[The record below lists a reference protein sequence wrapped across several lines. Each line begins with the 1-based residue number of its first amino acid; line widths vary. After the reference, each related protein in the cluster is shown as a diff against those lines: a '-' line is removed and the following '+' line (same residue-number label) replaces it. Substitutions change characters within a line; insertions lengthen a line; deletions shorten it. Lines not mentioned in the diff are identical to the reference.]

1 MSESPVSDRSRE
13 RDSRNG
19 WGKDKSEERGRSRDR
34 VDRRDKDPENFTQI
48 YIAKLSRNTNES
60 DVRDAFSKYGQIKSL
75 VLKHSYAFVDFD
87 EHEAAERA
95 VKDMNGK
102 TFVSGEE
109 LVVE

>member
-1 MSESPVSDRSRE
+1 M
-13 RDSRNG
+13 
-19 WGKDKSEERGRSRDR
+19 
-34 VDRRDKDPENFTQI
+34 
-48 YIAKLSRNTNES
+48 
-60 DVRDAFSKYGQIKSL
+60 RDAFSKYGQIKSL